1 MADKLDF
8 IRDRLELRGMDVLTS
23 LLEGPRARG
32 AYLMRSILSP
42 PWSLRLEDQAPL
54 ALMTMLRGTCW
65 IMHDG
70 AAPRAVGPGDVAI
83 ARGPEPY
90 TVADDPATPPEVV
103 IHPDQ
108 SCTTVDGESVDQTM
122 ALGVRTWGNDP
133 DGSAMILSG
142 TYLMDSEVSQRL
154 LGALPTLLVVPAGR
168 WTSPVVDLLA
178 SEMMKEQPGQEA
190 ILDRLLDLLLISALR
205 AWFSRPEAEAP
216 GWYHAHG
223 DPLVGPALSLIYK
236 DPAHAWTVAELA
248 RTVGTSRAVLARRFT
263 DLVGEPPMAF
273 LTGWR
278 LALAADLLRRPNVTI
293 ADVAYEV
300 GYASPYAFSTAFK
313 RAHGISPKDYRARRE
328 PSSGAPGARRS
339 RA

>member
-8 IRDRLELRGMDVLTS
+8 IRERLELRGMDVLTS
-23 LLEGPRARG
+23 LLDGPRARG

-42 PWSLRLEDQAPL
+42 PWSLRLKDQAPL

-65 IMHDG
+65 IMHGG
-70 AAPRAVGPGDVAI
+70 AQPRAIGPGDVAI

-90 TVADDPATPPEVV
+90 TVADDPATPPQVV

-108 SCTTVDGESVDQTM
+108 SCTTIDGESVDQTM

-154 LGALPTLLVVPAGR
+154 LGALPALLVVPAGK
-168 WTSPVVDLLA
+168 WTSPVVELLA
-178 SEMMKEQPGQEA
+178 GEMGKEQPGQEA

-216 GWYHAHG
+216 GWYLAHG

-248 RTVGTSRAVLARRFT
+248 RQVGTSRAVLARRFT
-263 DLVGEPPMAF
+263 DLVGEPPMSF

-278 LALAADLLRRPNVTI
+278 LALAADLLRKPNVTI

-300 GYASPYAFSTAFK
+300 GYASPYALSTAFK
-313 RAHGISPKDYRARRE
+313 RAHGISPKDYRARRGD
-328 PSSGAPGARRS
+328 PLKPRAPVR
-339 RA
+339 